1 MSSTRKVKLIAV
13 GVTLFGIFWLSPDS
27 VLVRLYSCD
36 VQTQLMYKNVFFSLF
51 VIPFVALEKGGWR
64 KGWVAAKETGYYV
77 IPQGGLFTLT
87 QYCFTYS
94 ITNTAAAT
102 TLVLLASSP
111 LFSSFWSRI
120 LLGEELKWSTMGAM
134 VGGAVGIVIVF
145 VGNLTML
152 AEVDTNQRNTTA
164 TPSSSSSS
172 STTTTTSA
180 MDHPLGIA
188 LGLCTAMSVA
198 LYFVLNR
205 HVSTVRPKSSQ
216 IVSLCVVGPACV
228 VIGLLSGAWHITSM
242 DLLWAFVQGGIVG
255 PVAFGALAIAPKY
268 LLASEVG
275 LLQLLETI
283 VGPIWVYVGGYEVP
297 PLETVY
303 GGVVLLL
310 TLAVYFT
317 YELTGKGGG
326 DDGGGGGV
334 GGGGGGAN
342 KPDNENKQGNG
353 TEKEKE
359 IEVCLP

>member
-1 MSSTRKVKLIAV
+1 
-13 GVTLFGIFWLSPDS
+13 
-27 VLVRLYSCD
+27 
-36 VQTQLMYKNVFFSLF
+36 
-51 VIPFVALEKGGWR
+51 
-64 KGWVAAKETGYYV
+64 
-77 IPQGGLFTLT
+77 
-87 QYCFTYS
+87 
-94 ITNTAAAT
+94 
-102 TLVLLASSP
+102 
-111 LFSSFWSRI
+111 
-120 LLGEELKWSTMGAM
+120 MGAM

-164 TPSSSSSS
+164 TPSSSSSPLPPP
-172 STTTTTSA
+172 TTSA

-228 VIGLLSGAWHITSM
+228 VIGLLSGAWHISSM

-326 DDGGGGGV
+326 DDGGGG
-334 GGGGGGAN
+334 AN

>member
-1 MSSTRKVKLIAV
+1 MNEPRKVKLIAIA
-13 GVTLFGIFWLSPDS
+13 VTLFGIFWLSPDS

-36 VQTQLMYKNVFFSLF
+36 VQTQLMYKNMFFSLF

-64 KGWVAAKETGYYV
+64 KGWLAAKETGYYV
-77 IPQGGLFTLT
+77 IPQGCLFTLT

-111 LFSSFWSRI
+111 LFSSFWSRV
-120 LLGEELKWSTMGAM
+120 LLGEALKWSTMAAM

-152 AEVDTNQRNTTA
+152 AEGPTNTMNTTA
-164 TPSSSSSS
+164 TPSSS
-172 STTTTTSA
+172 TTTSA

-228 VIGLLSGAWHITSM
+228 VIGLISGAWHITSI

-310 TLAVYFT
+310 TLAVYFS
-317 YELTGKGGG
+317 YELTGKVGG
-326 DDGGGGGV
+326 

-342 KPDNENKQGNG
+342 QPDNENKPGNG
-353 TEKEKE
+353 TEKDKE